1 MTSDDYPAYKEA
13 ILHVYGEEVTTTPT
27 GRRRAGGWC
36 RRRCRRRG

>member
-27 GRRRAGGWC
+27 GRPASGWSPAKVPPP
-36 RRRCRRRG
+36 G